1 VRANASAFAE
11 YLERA
16 LEIAHRALYPATVA
30 TDGANSASRWRK
42 LKRIMRGRTSSMAL
56 APEEMGGAGL
66 VYRRVGRPPARRLGR
81 ELPMAQAAQLVSEG
95 SSMKPYVCS
104 CQKKPLCAKSSMLIP
119 HGGNA

>member
-30 TDGANSASRWRK
+30 TDGANSAPRWRK

-56 APEEMGGAGL
+56 APKKWEE
-66 VYRRVGRPPARRLGR
+66 PA
-81 ELPMAQAAQLVSEG
+81 
-95 SSMKPYVCS
+95 SSIDESVA
-104 CQKKPLCAKSSMLIP
+104 PLR
-119 HGGNA
+119 GD